1 MANILIVEDDELL
14 NRLLK
19 YTLLQNN
26 HTITAVLTLTDA
38 LKEIRTKLF
47 DLIILDVNLPDGNG
61 LDFYTQY
68 RTCINAPTIF
78 FTVNDMES
86 DMIKGYELGAEDYI
100 TKPFPIHVF
109 QKKVAVV
116 LKRNNNNI
124 DDCWKDGQLEI
135 NFTLQE
141 AYLNNKLLDLTQL
154 DFQVLK
160 VFTSNPNKIQT
171 REAFLNSIWKK
182 SHSSISDSVYE
193 HAITAE
199 ISRLRS
205 KLKNPE
211 KNYIKTIYGLGY
223 AWIGGSGDNEIEI
236 DD

>member
-14 NRLLK
+14 NHLLK
-19 YTLLQNN
+19 YTLLQSG
-26 HTITAVLTLTDA
+26 HTITAVLTLKNA
-38 LKEIRTKLF
+38 LKEIETKLF
-47 DLIILDVNLPDGNG
+47 DLIVLDVNLPDGNG
-61 LDFYTQY
+61 FDFYKQY
-68 RTCINAPTIF
+68 RTSINAPTIF

-116 LKRNNNNI
+116 LKRNNNKS
-124 DDCWKDGQLEI
+124 DDCWNDGQLEI
-135 NFTLQE
+135 NFTRQE
-141 AYLNNKLLDLTQL
+141 AFLDSKLLELTQL

-160 VFTSNPNKIQT
+160 VFTSNPNKVQT
-171 REAFLNSIWKK
+171 RENFLNSIWNK

-205 KLKNPE
+205 KLKNPI

-223 AWIGGSGDNEIEI
+223 AWIGGGGDNETKINN
-236 DD
+236 